1 MDTVDLIILEVLL
14 NFIRIIPAYGSH
26 QIDKIKYFVNLQ
38 SIKGKCTL
46 QTWVFRAARKN
57 LTWVSTVVVKLICML
72 PGAIQGGIMGARFRG
87 NL

>member
-1 MDTVDLIILEVLL
+1 MEVLL

-26 QIDKIKYFVNLQ
+26 QIDKIEYYINLRVRVQ

-46 QTWVFRAARKN
+46 QTQVFRAARKN

-72 PGAIQGGIMGARFRG
+72 PGAIQGGIMGVRFPDIFY
-87 NL
+87 LK